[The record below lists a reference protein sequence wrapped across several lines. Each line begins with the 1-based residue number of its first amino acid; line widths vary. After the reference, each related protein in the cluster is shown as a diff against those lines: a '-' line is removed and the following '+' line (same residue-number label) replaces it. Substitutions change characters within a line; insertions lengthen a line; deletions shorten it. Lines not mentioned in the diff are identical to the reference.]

1 MVMPNPKEY
10 TAIHGVLR
18 LLTYLN
24 NYPAEGTGTLFL
36 SEKAKNLMGPKLPQI
51 LVEYSTATQLN
62 YLVIIPRNLMW
73 PLQHFSLPYFPS
85 LPFYI

>member
-36 SEKAKNLMGPKLPQI
+36 SEKAK
-51 LVEYSTATQLN
+51 T
-62 YLVIIPRNLMW
+62 
-73 PLQHFSLPYFPS
+73 
-85 LPFYI
+85 

>member
-62 YLVIIPRNLMW
+62 LFGNYREI
-73 PLQHFSLPYFPS
+73 
-85 LPFYI
+85 